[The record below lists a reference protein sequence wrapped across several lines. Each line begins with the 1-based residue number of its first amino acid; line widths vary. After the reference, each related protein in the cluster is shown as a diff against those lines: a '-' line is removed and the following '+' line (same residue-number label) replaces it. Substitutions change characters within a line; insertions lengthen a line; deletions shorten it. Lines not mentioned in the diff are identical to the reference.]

1 MSDQVRRISA
11 EMFRLLDEQRSWLNS
26 RPKLA
31 EIGDEEID
39 EHIGR
44 NRRLLRLA
52 KELSE
57 TELAHESPA

>member
-1 MSDQVRRISA
+1 MNRLRQKGA

-31 EIGDEEID
+31 EMGDEEID

-57 TELAHESPA
+57 TEWAHGPQA

>member
-1 MSDQVRRISA
+1 MNRLRQIGA

-31 EIGDEEID
+31 EMGDEEID